1 MMIKRK
7 MGYFRAVNFFQIA
20 IDACDRTHAQPEQAL
35 VCLIFA
41 SNALEAF
48 INETVACYEVTAG
61 GQFTEREKS
70 FFTVMSEQQKNKG
83 SILSKFE
90 LGKLILSG
98 AGWDRDKAPYQDLKL
113 MLKVRNELVHRKA
126 EVHKDILVS
135 GVGFPEKTLNSHP
148 KFFDELSSK
157 GLCDVSAID
166 GSWIDM
172 IQNHTFASWCCETA
186 KKITTEFLNSVDDAP
201 NSNFKSKLQEK
212 LDFEPILST

>member
-1 MMIKRK
+1 M
-7 MGYFRAVNFFQIA
+7 
-20 IDACDRTHAQPEQAL
+20 
-35 VCLIFA
+35 
-41 SNALEAF
+41 
-48 INETVACYEVTAG
+48 
-61 GQFTEREKS
+61 
-70 FFTVMSEQQKNKG
+70 
-83 SILSKFE
+83 
-90 LGKLILSG
+90 
-98 AGWDRDKAPYQDLKL
+98 
-113 MLKVRNELVHRKA
+113 RNELVHRKA
-126 EVHKDILVS
+126 EVHKDTLVS